1 MSSNIHYNQDNTNYS
16 GYTQQYDSHHQQDSI
31 SRC

>member
-1 MSSNIHYNQDNTNYS
+1 MSSNIHYNQDNTS
-16 GYTQQYDSHHQQDSI
+16 GYTQQYDSHDQQDSI